1 MATSLP
7 LSETREPVAS
17 TAGSAQARRS
27 RLRLPPEL
35 LISSLSVLS
44 IIGLWYLATQFLP
57 PSVLPP
63 PHTVLAAVHE
73 LVNTRELWGDI
84 GISLSRIAL
93 AFLLGMGISLVLGF
107 AMAVSPRAGMFFR
120 VWVVCGITVP
130 AIVTILTLYMIVGM
144 NDQAAVI
151 GAALTVVPFLTINIR
166 EGFKGIDTR
175 LIQMGRIFR
184 ASRMQ
189 LIRSVM
195 LPQVAPMLLASS
207 RFGLGLVWK
216 MVLFVELLGRSDGV
230 GYRIEH
236 YFQMFDMTQ
245 VLAYALSFLVVMM
258 FIEIFVFGLVEKHIF
273 RWRR

>member
-1 MATSLP
+1 MS
-7 LSETREPVAS
+7 
-17 TAGSAQARRS
+17 
-27 RLRLPPEL
+27 
-35 LISSLSVLS
+35 ILSVLS
-44 IIGLWYLATQFLP
+44 IVGLWYFATLFLP

-63 PHTVLAAVHE
+63 PHTVLKAMHE
-73 LVNTRELWGDI
+73 LANTSELWSDI
-84 GISLSRIAL
+84 GISLWRIAL
-93 AFLLGMGISLVLGF
+93 AFVIGMGISLVLGF

-130 AIVTILTLYMIVGM
+130 AIVTILTVYMIIGM
-144 NDQAAVI
+144 NDRAAVI
-151 GAALTVVPFLTINIR
+151 GAAITVVPFLTINIR
-166 EGFKGIDTR
+166 ESIKGIDTR

-184 ASRMQ
+184 AGRMQ
-189 LIRSVM
+189 MIRSVI

-216 MVLFVELLGRSDGV
+216 MVLFVELLGRSSGV
-230 GYRIEH
+230 GYRIEY

-258 FIEIFVFGLVEKHIF
+258 FIEVFVFGLVEKHIF